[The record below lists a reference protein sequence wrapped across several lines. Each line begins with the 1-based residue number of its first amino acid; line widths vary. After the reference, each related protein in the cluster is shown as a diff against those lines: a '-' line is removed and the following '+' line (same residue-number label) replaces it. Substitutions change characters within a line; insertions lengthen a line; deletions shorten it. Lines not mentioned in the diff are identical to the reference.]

1 MSLRICFGTLLFST
15 ALFLSARGGLIINEL
30 DSDSVNTPTT
40 DAFEFIEL
48 YDTSGASVPLDGYTL
63 VLFNGNG
70 NRAYYV
76 QDLDGFVTRPN
87 GYFVAGSVAGA
98 ELVIPGN
105 TIQNG
110 VDA

>member
-1 MSLRICFGTLLFST
+1 MTFNKWFSGLLLGV
-15 ALFLSARGGLIINEL
+15 ALAAPTRAALIINEL

-110 VDA
+110 V